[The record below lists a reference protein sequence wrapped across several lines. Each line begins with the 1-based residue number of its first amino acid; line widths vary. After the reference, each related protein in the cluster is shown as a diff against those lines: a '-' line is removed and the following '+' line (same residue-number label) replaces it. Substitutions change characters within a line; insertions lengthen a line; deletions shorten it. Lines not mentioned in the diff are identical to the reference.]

1 MKKVKLHG
9 GSKQGEP
16 RSQVLSL
23 PSVAN
28 VTERGKQITDAVSNT
43 FQQGSE
49 RIDNIITKLAKTPK
63 MGPIEKRSVERQSVE
78 EQEQSSEQQF
88 IFKELAEMRSI
99 LESLLI
105 P

>member
-63 MGPIEKRSVERQSVE
+63 MGPIERQSVE
-78 EQEQSSEQQF
+78 QPEQSSEQQI

>member
-9 GSKQGEP
+9 DSKQRQP
-16 RSQVLSL
+16 PISL

-28 VTERGKQITDAVSNT
+28 VTERSRKVFGAVSNT

-49 RIDNIITKLAKTPK
+49 RFDNFITSITETPK
-63 MGPIEKRSVERQSVE
+63 MGSIERQSVE
-78 EQEQSSEQQF
+78 EPEQSSEQQF

-105 P
+105 H